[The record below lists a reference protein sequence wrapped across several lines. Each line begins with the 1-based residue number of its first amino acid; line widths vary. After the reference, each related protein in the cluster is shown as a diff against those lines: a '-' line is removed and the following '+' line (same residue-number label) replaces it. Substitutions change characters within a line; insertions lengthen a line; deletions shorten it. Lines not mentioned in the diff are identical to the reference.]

1 MRGSFALRAQDD
13 GERQRQIQGSF
24 DSLRSLRMT
33 AGWVMIAK
41 TCAIRDNGWE
51 PERGQWVLRCLRRRS
66 VEGAGGGERRS

>member
-51 PERGQWVLRCLRRRS
+51 P
-66 VEGAGGGERRS
+66 

>member
-33 AGWVMIAK
+33 VGKAS
-41 TCAIRDNGWE
+41 
-51 PERGQWVLRCLRRRS
+51 RR
-66 VEGAGGGERRS
+66 AERR